1 MCVEEVMAHRVKTVL
16 AVSAL
21 ACLPLFLA
29 ACDGGTIYK
38 KGTLGDVQTLSI
50 DARQRLVIS
59 GKRKSDGVRVVCAE
73 PSPDALV
80 AQAAVLAAQGN
91 FTGKT
96 GAPSAAGSAVVGFQE
111 SAASIGLRTQSIQ
124 VLRDGYYRLCET
136 YLNDAI
142 DKKEYLAVIQNVDT
156 FIAVSLAID
165 GMSNPKA
172 AQNVAISTGPVTAGS
187 GEGEA
192 DDKVSAKIGDP
203 DAAVV
208 KDPAPSG
215 KTDSNIAVAQ
225 IIRDYLNYN
234 KDSDCPPQYECN
246 RLRNTDL
253 LVTK

>member
-1 MCVEEVMAHRVKTVL
+1 MTYQIKSVHSVAML
-16 AVSAL
+16 AGLSAV
-21 ACLPLFLA
+21 LA

-38 KGTLGDVQTLSI
+38 KGTLGTFQTLSV

-59 GKRKSDGVRVVCAE
+59 GTRKSDGVRVICAE

-80 AQAAVLAAQGN
+80 AQAAVLSARGN
-91 FTGKT
+91 FTGQT
-96 GAPSAAGSAVVGFQE
+96 GAPSAGGSAVVGIQE

-142 DKKEYLAVIQNVDT
+142 SRDQYVKVIKNVDT

-172 AQNVAISTGPVTAGS
+172 AQNVAISTGPITVES
-187 GEGEA
+187 GEQ
-192 DDKVSAKIGDP
+192 
-203 DAAVV
+203 AANTP
-208 KDPAPSG
+208 KPAPAPGPEMHDPAASG
-215 KTDSNIAVAQ
+215 KAESNAAVAQ
-225 IIRDYLNYN
+225 IVRDYLNYN
-234 KDSDCPPQYECN
+234 KDDDCKPEYECN

-253 LVTK
+253 IVAK